1 MRKINNPAKA
11 SRNSTCV
18 VITRNCTPITDRHA
32 RIMLN
37 TNNTRRAGDSFFSI
51 PANRAATILNGC
63 FQAFCE
69 PTARQSTSCL
79 YSCEIAWVAALNCGH
94 RSSASMPAVNWR
106 QPSLER
112 HRARLALVLR
122 LCPKLRNFAHLD
134 PVVGRS
140 SSLTRVATVQPYAL
154 PRCRADQVFQ
164 VFLNVRCPV
173 PGRRVLAAVRALV
186 NSRLCGCVLFRVE
199 LSGTTK
205 KIAQQDFG
213 QTCRSLL
220 ISRLQGFRYWHQT
233 CTLGS
238 SSLVDT

>member
-1 MRKINNPAKA
+1 MTESNA
-11 SRNSTCV
+11 S
-18 VITRNCTPITDRHA
+18 A
-32 RIMLN
+32 RLN

-51 PANRAATILNGC
+51 PANSAATILNGC

-79 YSCEIAWVAALNCGH
+79 YSCELAWASALNCVQ

-112 HRARLALVLR
+112 HKARLALVLR
-122 LCPKLRNFAHLD
+122 LCPKLRSFAHLD
-134 PVVGRS
+134 PLVARS
-140 SSLTRVATVQPYAL
+140 SSLTRVVTVQPYAL

-173 PGRRVLAAVRALV
+173 SGRPILGGSGIHKFRWC
-186 NSRLCGCVLFRVE
+186 SCVLFRVE

-205 KIAQQDFG
+205 KIAEQDFG